1 MQICHEIEK
10 PANMQI
16 ISLKM
21 HEVKNHQTET
31 DLVSNFLSDSTGD
44 GLIYGILNFLTVKS
58 LLDFSKRV
66 ILG

>member
-21 HEVKNHQTET
+21 HEVKNYQTET
-31 DLVSNFLSDSTGD
+31 DPVSNFLSDSTGD
-44 GLIYGILNFLTVKS
+44 GLIVRNIE
-58 LLDFSKRV
+58 FSYRE
-66 ILG
+66 IIT